1 MVDTIVARE
10 VSFMITRAADYR
22 QWPRR
27 MMRWTAPGD
36 LGLVVLL
43 EIWTLVRA
51 VAAAALG
58 LQEWSGLGGDS
69 PRHLKKGPAASSSA
83 AATAFNDEMDAAG
96 GVESFVPPRGRKSK
110 GRSAAAPATST
121 SSTVASAAVAAAEL
135 PGGGDM
141 DVTVEMQ
148 DAASV
153 MPRGRKGKRGRHHCD
168 SQGSSYC
175 GGGSAFI
182 QREYE

>member
-1 MVDTIVARE
+1 VLLRREFSAFGKERKMVDTIVARE

-69 PRHLKKGPAASSSA
+69 PRHLKKGPPL
-83 AATAFNDEMDAAG
+83 
-96 GVESFVPPRGRKSK
+96 PPRQLLPLSTTKWMLR
-110 GRSAAAPATST
+110 AALKALCPH
-121 SSTVASAAVAAAEL
+121 AAERARVALLL
-135 PGGGDM
+135 PRRRQRRVLLLLLLSLLPSCLVV
-141 DVTVEMQ
+141 VTWM
-148 DAASV
+148 
-153 MPRGRKGKRGRHHCD
+153 
-168 SQGSSYC
+168 
-175 GGGSAFI
+175 
-182 QREYE
+182 